1 MAAVS
6 LAKIKRFVRKQ
17 EQARYWVGAD
27 VHKKTYSIALRR
39 QDGEAET
46 WTIPAEP
53 EVLINQLR
61 SLEVKILGVAYEAGP
76 TGFGLARALIS
87 AGFDVTVAPPSKIP
101 RPVTR
106 GSKTDRLDCLKLA
119 QYLQR
124 GLLRP
129 VAIPT
134 EDEEAK
140 RALLRRRD
148 QITDQIR
155 RTKQRIKSF
164 LLCHGIDEP
173 KGLKN
178 WSKASVGQLHEIEL
192 LPGLRYT
199 LDNLICELEHQLSMK
214 IVVKQ
219 QLAELVEQHQQD
231 REAIGYMRTI
241 HGVGEDVA
249 TEYRMEV
256 FQPERFNRG
265 EEVASYLGLAPV
277 VHQSGQGKARGA
289 LAPSGNKRLRSL
301 LVEAAWRWM
310 AKDPWARSLYNRLRS
325 NTGMAQKAIIG
336 VARKLAIILWR
347 LCLEQRPYR
356 PVPVTGE

>member
-1 MAAVS
+1 MAGAS
-6 LAKIKRFVRKQ
+6 LANIKRFVREQ
-17 EQARYWVGAD
+17 EGACYWVGAD
-27 VHKKTYSIALRR
+27 VHKMTYSIALRR
-39 QDGEAET
+39 KDGGNET
-46 WTIPAEP
+46 WTTPAKP
-53 EVLINQLR
+53 GVLIAQLR
-61 SLEVKILGVAYEAGP
+61 SLEVKIMGVAYEAGP
-76 TGFGLARALIS
+76 TGFGLARALLS
-87 AGFDVTVAPPSKIP
+87 AGFAVIVAPPSKIP

-178 WSKASVGQLHEIEL
+178 WSKASVRDLHEIEL
-192 LPGLRYT
+192 LTGLRYT
-199 LDNLICELEHQLSMK
+199 LDNLLYELEHQLSMK
-214 IVVKQ
+214 IVVKK

-241 HGVGEDVA
+241 HGVGEEVA
-249 TEYRMEV
+249 TGYRMEI

-265 EEVASYLGLAPV
+265 EEVTSYLGLAPV
-277 VHQSGQGKARGA
+277 MHQSGQGKARGA
-289 LAPSGNKRLRSL
+289 LAPNGNKRLRSL

-310 AKDPWARSLYNRLRS
+310 AKDPWARSIYNRLLS
-325 NTGMAQKAIIG
+325 NTGVAQKAIIG
-336 VARKLAIILWR
+336 VARKLAVILWR

-356 PVPVTGE
+356 PAPAKGK